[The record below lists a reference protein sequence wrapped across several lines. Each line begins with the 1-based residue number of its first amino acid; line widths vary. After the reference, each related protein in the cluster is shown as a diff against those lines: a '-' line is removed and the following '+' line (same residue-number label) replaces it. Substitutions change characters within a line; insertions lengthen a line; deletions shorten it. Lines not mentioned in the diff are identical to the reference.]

1 LKDNVSAYLRNKI
14 GVKTKERVYIK
25 DSIFGAE
32 SVLNSKDTFEFEE
45 HCAKITTL
53 PGAWNRKLPVLYSD
67 RCKSNICSLTMSDK
81 TLISAGVDC
90 GFQLTYKK
98 YFLNFIKS
106 SLSKPPHITSTDGQY
121 SVPKKKKEIAK
132 KPAQKKRPVNAKT
145 SKRH

>member
-1 LKDNVSAYLRNKI
+1 MVKLQMLDLQRSLYNTGNFRFH
-14 GVKTKERVYIK
+14 GV
-25 DSIFGAE
+25 
-32 SVLNSKDTFEFEE
+32 
-45 HCAKITTL
+45 
-53 PGAWNRKLPVLYSD
+53 NRKFCIREDIFRS
-67 RCKSNICSLTMSDK
+67 K
-81 TLISAGVDC
+81 TVED
-90 GFQLTYKK
+90 QKK